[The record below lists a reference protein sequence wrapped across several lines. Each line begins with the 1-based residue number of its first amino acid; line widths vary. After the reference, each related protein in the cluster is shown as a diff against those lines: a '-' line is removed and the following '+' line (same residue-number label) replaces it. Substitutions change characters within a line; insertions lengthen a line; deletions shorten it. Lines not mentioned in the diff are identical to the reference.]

1 MSETEKAKQYPV
13 ADGIPVMCRYS
24 EIVNIETLTE
34 NPANPNTHPKLQLE
48 RLAEVIKGT
57 GWRQPITV
65 STLSGYIVKGH
76 GRYRAAKLAGWKEV
90 PVERQDYESP
100 EREMADLIAD
110 NQIAS
115 MAVIDKESL
124 EKELAKLAGTD
135 DFFLAGF
142 GADDLEALQHK
153 QEEVQED
160 SGLDEMPEEPPS
172 RMTQPGDLW
181 ILGRH
186 RLKCGDSTKAEDV
199 AELMD
204 GEKADLLLTDP
215 PYNVA
220 YDGKLSLPDRKKN
233 TKAKGS
239 RSIDNDNMTDGA
251 FRRFLG
257 DVFKQAKAVMK
268 PGAAFYI
275 WHADREGLNFRAAL
289 KISRLEIK
297 QTIIWVKSHFVI
309 GRQDYQWIHEPCL
322 YGWIDGAPH
331 FFTESRK
338 ETTVVDSLKYGEIP
352 ITVIYCNKPNKSPD
366 HPTQKPVKLFAQQI
380 HNSSKRGWI
389 VLDLFGGSGTTLI
402 AAEQLDRRA
411 RIMELSPEFC
421 DVIATRYKELFGFGE
436 MYILRDGKKIFPFGE
451 PET

>member
-1 MSETEKAKQYPV
+1 MSTEKAKEYPT

-24 EIVNIETLTE
+24 EIVDIDTLAE

-76 GRYRAAKLAGWKEV
+76 GRYRAAKLAGWNQV
-90 PVERQDYESP
+90 PIERQDYATP
-100 EREMADLIAD
+100 EKEMADLIAD

-115 MAVIDKESL
+115 MAVIDKDGL
-124 EKELAKLAGTD
+124 EKELAKLAGTE

-153 QEEVQED
+153 QEEVPEN
-160 SGLDEMPEEPPS
+160 SGLDELPEEAPQ

-199 AELMD
+199 ADLMD

-215 PYNVA
+215 PYNVG

-233 TKAKGS
+233 QKAKGS
-239 RSIDNDNMTDGA
+239 RSIENDSMSDGA
-251 FRRFLG
+251 FRRFLC

-268 PGAAFYI
+268 PGAAFYV
-275 WHADREGLNFRAAL
+275 WYASRENINFRVAL
-289 KISRLEIK
+289 KRQRMEVR
-297 QTIIWVKSHFVI
+297 QDIIWVKNNIVI

-322 YGWIDGAPH
+322 YGWIDGASH
-331 FFTESRK
+331 FFAESRK
-338 ETTVVDSLKYGEIP
+338 ERTVVDSLKYGELP
-352 ITVIYCNKPNKSPD
+352 ITVIYCAKPQKSAE
-366 HPTQKPVKLFAQQI
+366 HPTMKPVKLFSQQI

-402 AAEQLDRRA
+402 AAEQLDRKSRL
-411 RIMELSPEFC
+411 MELSPEFC
-421 DVIATRYKELFGFGE
+421 DVIATRYKEQYGFGE
-436 MYILRDGKKIFPFGE
+436 MAIIRDGEKIFPFGE
-451 PET
+451 PEK